1 MHLKLSRGAVCEN
14 TNEPVALDIFQWAI
28 GAFLMRDGPKTEKT
42 KEYKYLRMKKER
54 PRDSRALGDKG
65 WRRCWC
71 AMNKNSW
78 FWWWYLN
85 SDSCMIDPGTTLCL
99 NVLTQTIFCCV
110 LLMWKTNSG
119 ECPDPIVWTFSRV
132 DFWKR
137 HISHIQPLFRWK
149 AQWATL
155 L

>member
-1 MHLKLSRGAVCEN
+1 MWASCSGHFPAGHLVNCQENVRLSPCEN
-14 TNEPVALDIFQWAI
+14 TEGKISEKLKFHNEQVVT
-28 GAFLMRDGPKTEKT
+28 FLIRDGPKTEKT

-71 AMNKNSW
+71 ALNKK
-78 FWWWYLN
+78 
-85 SDSCMIDPGTTLCL
+85 TK
-99 NVLTQTIFCCV
+99 TIFCCV

-137 HISHIQPLFRWK
+137 HISHIHVQMKGSMR
-149 AQWATL
+149 TL